1 MIPLCDA
8 VPSRTRPVVVWG
20 LIGASVLATAT
31 ARVVGVDFGDISSRS
46 WGGAAWSLVA
56 CARGLDL
63 TLVVIALWLFGPTVE
78 DRLGHGRFA
87 GLWLS
92 VGAAA
97 AAASLAAQSPDDP
110 WWPAAGFGAAAGI
123 VGASLA
129 LHPKGRMLGA
139 MPVFVGF
146 EFVDIPTWSYAL
158 AWTAA
163 AFVLTF
169 EPPALVAASLGAGLA
184 VGVVGALVL
193 RRKER
198 LRVEWWGA

>member
-1 MIPLCDA
+1 
-8 VPSRTRPVVVWG
+8 VVVWG
-20 LIGASVLATAT
+20 LIGASVAASLLARLAGLEPGAFASYPWWNLTSAFVVF
-31 ARVVGVDFGDISSRS
+31 ARSSE
-46 WGGAAWSLVA
+46 LV
-56 CARGLDL
+56 
-63 TLVVIALWLFGPTVE
+63 LVVIALWLFGPTVE

-139 MPVFVGF
+139 MPVLVGF
-146 EFVDIPTWSYAL
+146 EFVDVPTWAYAL

-169 EPPALVAASLGAGLA
+169 EPPAAVAASLAASLA
-184 VGVVGALVL
+184 VGVVGALAL

-198 LRVEWWGA
+198 LRVEWWGP